1 MNIRELS
8 LLALL
13 FGSLTLVGC
22 GGGGDSDDPVETP
35 EPTPVEDNDDNS
47 DGDNA
52 GDDSGDDEAEDNLP
66 TTYEF
71 SNSNGEDTV
80 SYTGQT
86 KRQILID
93 DLVAEMNG
101 LTEDAAADVESQLNF
116 YFRYDAATSDDLT
129 PQFDLEGESLLPQ
142 NDASQFTYGAIAG
155 GKDLVGKIA
164 GGDGTGGGE
173 TGTLVGDFFGWSQ
186 GLDADPLPVEL
197 VDYFFAELAS
207 EVTDGVTPQ
216 IATVSGDVP
225 LDTVTVSAE
234 GLDYRQLIQKF
245 LLGAVAFSQ
254 GTSDYLQ
261 SDFATMLESEDGA
274 AYTEGEHN
282 WDEAFGYF
290 GAARDYGDYSD
301 LEIRA
306 AGGRADYQNGYHDS
320 NGDGLIDIR
329 SEYNFGNSVNC
340 AKRDVGSADNTNPTD
355 LTQQAFDAFI
365 AGRHILAQAA
375 EAGELTAE
383 QQTQLD
389 EHIATA
395 AVTWEKCVAATVVHY
410 INDVVADMGEFSD
423 GKFASLDNFKNLA
436 KHWGEMKGFALGLQF
451 SPESPF
457 AADEQSR
464 DNLRELLALMGDA
477 PVLADGTQGG
487 ATYEGGTAAYIEG
500 LNQAR
505 DLLQEAYDFDAE
517 NVENW

>member
-1 MNIRELS
+1 MNIRMLT
-8 LLALL
+8 LLAVL
-13 FGSLTLVGC
+13 FGSLTLTAC
-22 GGGGDSDDPVETP
+22 GGGGSDDTPTPTPTPDVGDDNTGDDGDDKDDDDSDDNVDDTP
-35 EPTPVEDNDDNS
+35 PTQYQFS
-47 DGDNA
+47 DGD
-52 GDDSGDDEAEDNLP
+52 
-66 TTYEF
+66 
-71 SNSNGEDTV
+71 GEDTV

-93 DLVAEMNG
+93 DLVAEING

-116 YFRYDAATSDDLT
+116 YFRYDASTSDDLT
-129 PQFDLEGESLLPQ
+129 PHFAVDGESLLPQ

-173 TGTLVGDFFGWSQ
+173 TGTLVSDFFGWNA

-254 GTSDYLQ
+254 GTSDYMQ

-306 AGGRADYQNGYHDS
+306 AGGRADYQNGYHDT

-340 AKRDVGSADNTNPTD
+340 AKRDVGSADNANPTD
-355 LTQQAFDAFI
+355 FTQEAFDAFI
-365 AGRHILAQAA
+365 AGRHILAQASA
-375 EAGELTAE
+375 AGELTDE

-389 EHIATA
+389 GHIATA

-423 GKFASLDNFKNLA
+423 GKFASLENFKNLA

-457 AADEQSR
+457 AANDEVR
-464 DNLRELLALMGDA
+464 DSLRLILERMGDA
-477 PVLADGTQGG
+477 PVLADGTQAGI
-487 ATYEGGTAAYIEG
+487 AYEGGVDEYIEE
-500 LNQAR
+500 LMHAR
-505 DLLQEAYDFDAE
+505 NLLRLAYGFDEE